1 MKVLLLGESWSIHMI
16 HSKGFDSFTSTKY
29 EEGSGYLISCLK
41 ERGID
46 VVYMPAH
53 TVQTA
58 FPRTVEELAEYDAVI
73 ISDVGSNTFLLQ
85 NSTFY
90 QMEIIPNA
98 LELIK
103 DYTAQGGGFLMIG
116 GYLSFMGIE
125 GKANYKRT
133 VINDILPVEMLDG
146 DDRVEIPQG
155 ITASYSMPD
164 HPAVRGFK
172 SAPCFL
178 GYNEFKAR
186 EGAETVMTVGKDP
199 LLVFGKYQQG
209 KTACFASDCSPHWGC
224 LDFMRWEHYADLFCN
239 ILKQIARS

>member
-29 EEGSGYLISCLK
+29 EEGAAYLINSLK
-41 ERGID
+41 ERGVD

-53 TVQTA
+53 TIQTA
-58 FPRTVEELAEYDAVI
+58 FPRSAEELAVYDAVI

-85 NSTFY
+85 NDTFY
-90 QMEIIPNA
+90 NMKMVPNA
-98 LELIK
+98 LNLIK
-103 DYTAQGGGFLMIG
+103 DYVTQGGGFLMIG

-133 VINDILPVEMLDG
+133 VISEILPVEMLDG
-146 DDRVEIPQG
+146 DDRVEVPEG
-155 ITASYSMPD
+155 ITAEICMPE
-164 HPAVRGFK
+164 HESVKGFK

-178 GYNEFKAR
+178 GYNQLIAKP
-186 EGAETVMTVGKDP
+186 GAEVVMKVGADP
-199 LLVFGKYQQG
+199 LLVFGTYEKG

-224 LDFMRWEHYADLFCN
+224 LDFLKWEHYGEMWLN
-239 ILKQIARS
+239 IMKAIAR